1 VAEAKEPLSPDG
13 APIVL
18 LHGFWHGSWCWSKVA
33 VELAARGRFSVAVDM
48 AGHGLHA
55 RRPAAA
61 RVDPFDPRLFAT
73 ESSPLAG
80 TSLADASDLLVSQV
94 KKAGSGR
101 PCVLVAHSMGGPVA
115 TRAAQLAPELF
126 AHLVY
131 LAAYMPAS
139 GVPIMTYGRAPEQ
152 AGELISSALRA
163 DPGVV
168 GALRIHPGSADPD
181 YRDLLRR
188 AFYHDVQPDVADAA
202 IAMLSC
208 DAPLDF
214 VVDST
219 ELTAPGW
226 GSVPRTYVVC
236 ERDHAILPPLQRRFI
251 AEADAAFPDN
261 PTHVTGLESA
271 HSPFLSMPDQVA
283 DIVAGVGVTRP
294 VAAGSST

>member
-1 VAEAKEPLSPDG
+1 VAEAKEPLSPAG

-33 VELAARGRFSVAVDM
+33 VELAARGRYSVAVDM

-80 TSLADASDLLVSQV
+80 TSLADASDLLVSQM
-94 KKAGSGR
+94 KKAGGGR

-139 GVPIMTYGRAPEQ
+139 GVPIMTYGQAPEQ

-163 DPGVV
+163 DPRVV
-168 GALRIHPGSADPD
+168 GGLRIHPGSADPQ
-181 YRDLLRR
+181 YHDLLRR
-188 AFYHDVQPDVADAA
+188 AFYHDVEPELADAA

-219 ELTAPGW
+219 
-226 GSVPRTYVVC
+226 

-261 PTHVTGLESA
+261 PTHVAGLESA
-271 HSPFLSMPDQVA
+271 HSPFLSMPDRVA
-283 DIVAGVGVTRP
+283 DIIAGLSVTRP
-294 VAAGSST
+294 AAAGSST